1 MTAFIYRES
10 SSGEGV
16 GRCGASTA
24 FDLDAIN
31 LPSSRRVA
39 KLTLCA
45 RFQYELRTSNDT

>member
-24 FDLDAIN
+24 FDLDN
-31 LPSSRRVA
+31 QLA
-39 KLTLCA
+39 KLA
-45 RFQYELRTSNDT
+45 QGREVDVMRTVSV